1 MSAEVAERIRL
12 RLSEAFAP
20 DEIEVRDDSALHAG
34 HAGARSGGGHYGLR
48 IVASAFAGHGTVAR
62 HRMIYEALGDMMKKD
77 IHALAIK
84 AMTADEATQAT
95 HP

>member
-1 MSAEVAERIRL
+1 MSTDVAERIRR
-12 RLSEAFAP
+12 RLSETLAP
-20 DEIEVRDDSALHAG
+20 DEIEIRDDSALHAG
-34 HAGARSGGGHYGLR
+34 HAGARSGGGHYSLR
-48 IVASAFAGHGTVAR
+48 IVAGIFAGHGTIAR
-62 HRMIYEALGDMMKKD
+62 HRMIYEALGDMMKKE